1 MLHCTILEDLTM
13 TKVLTIM
20 DRAALTLITALVVGG
35 LPLVAIGMLTNS
47 L

>member
-1 MLHCTILEDLTM
+1 MLQCTILEDLTT
-13 TKVLTIM
+13 TKVLTLM
-20 DRAALTLITALVVGG
+20 DRAAMTLINVLVVAG